1 MSRHLRGGL
10 AVLAGVLAVVGL
22 LTSVFALW
30 ARAVVF
36 DSSEVAEAVERALAE
51 PEVTDALAAEL
62 TDAAIEAVDLERR
75 IDDLLPDDLSAL
87 APALAGGVRAAVD
100 DRLGDAL
107 GAESTRAVVVRAV
120 EGSHARLMRVLDGD
134 GVADGVTV
142 VDGEVQLDLLPLL
155 GLGLREVQDL
165 GYLDGFDLPEL
176 TVDGDRDEQIA
187 SLERLLGRDLPA
199 DFGQLT
205 VYRDE
210 AVAKAG
216 ETVETARRMLQLAKR
231 ALALVLVVT
240 LASYTATVLL
250 ARRRAR
256 TVLVLSLGSVA
267 ALLIA
272 RALARAVLD
281 QAPVVALNPAARVA
295 ITATLSSLASGLFTI
310 LTLAIV
316 TGVAV
321 AAVAFLRSDA
331 QVAVRLRTRAGGLRG
346 GTWDAVRS
354 HRDVVALASAALAVA
369 VLAFGGIGRAQVV
382 VALLFA
388 VVTVW
393 ASSTTSG
400 SAPSGSAPSG
410 SALSGSAVDP

>member
-1 MSRHLRGGL
+1 
-10 AVLAGVLAVVGL
+10 
-22 LTSVFALW
+22 
-30 ARAVVF
+30 
-36 DSSEVAEAVERALAE
+36 
-51 PEVTDALAAEL
+51 
-62 TDAAIEAVDLERR
+62 
-75 IDDLLPDDLSAL
+75 
-87 APALAGGVRAAVD
+87 
-100 DRLGDAL
+100 
-107 GAESTRAVVVRAV
+107 
-120 EGSHARLMRVLDGD
+120 VLDGD
-134 GVADGVTV
+134 GVADGVRI
-142 VDGEVQLDLLPLL
+142 DGDEVQVNLLPLV
-155 GLGLREVQDL
+155 GLGLRDVQSL
-165 GYLDGFDLPEL
+165 GYLDGLEIPSL
-176 TVDGDRDEQIA
+176 SADGDPVEQIA
-187 SLERLLGRDLPA
+187 ALERLAGRDLPV

-205 VYRDE
+205 IYRDE
-210 AVAKAG
+210 AVAKAS
-216 ETVETARRMLQLAKR
+216 ETVQTAQRLLRLAKR

-346 GTWDAVRS
+346 GTWDAIRS

-393 ASSTTSG
+393 ASSTTSASAPSG

-410 SALSGSAVDP
+410 SAPSGSAVDP